1 MTGWAERAMRLL
13 QIVTTLVAVNLL
25 ILGGTLLGLVIGGL
39 FPALVAGGAVL
50 LGETGD
56 AGVWRGFLRT
66 CRAAFRRANL
76 VGAPLLATAALL
88 LVDAALLP
96 QVPGALGAV
105 LLVLTAVL
113 AAATLVVGAV
123 AVTLLVRYDDRPGA
137 VLRQALLIAAGS
149 PGTALAVV
157 VTALGAG
164 ALGLVVPVLVPL
176 AGVAGPLVLA
186 LRLVDRRLVR
196 IDPRHPLRPQEARLQ
211 EEVILG
217 A

>member
-25 ILGGTLLGLVIGGL
+25 ILGGTLFGLVIGGL

-50 LGETGD
+50 LGEIGD
-56 AGVWRGFLRT
+56 AGVWRGFVRT
-66 CRAAFRRANL
+66 YRAEFRRANL
-76 VGAPLLATAALL
+76 VGAPLLVVAALL

-96 QVPGALGAV
+96 QVPGALGAA

-123 AVTLLVRYDDRPGA
+123 AVTLLVRYDDRPGV
-137 VLRQALLIAAGS
+137 VLRQALLIAAAS

-157 VTALGAG
+157 VTALAAG
-164 ALGLVVPVLVPL
+164 ALGLVVPVLLPL
-176 AGVAGPLVLA
+176 AGAAGPLVLA

-196 IDPRHPLRPQEARLQ
+196 IDPHHPLRPEEARLQ